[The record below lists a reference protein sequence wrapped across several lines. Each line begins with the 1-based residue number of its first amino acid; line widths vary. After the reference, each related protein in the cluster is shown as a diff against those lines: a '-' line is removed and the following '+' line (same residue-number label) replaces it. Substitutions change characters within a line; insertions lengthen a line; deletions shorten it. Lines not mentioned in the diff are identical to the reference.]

1 MNCESLQCS
10 SPPSEIVLDPIGELS
25 TRFHG
30 HFSDFATESFTA
42 EADLQVQY
50 CRVPK
55 NGLPKNGQAGISP
68 KNKNDPG
75 WKMS

>member
-1 MNCESLQCS
+1 MN
-10 SPPSEIVLDPIGELS
+10 SEKREKKVIWGFVDKL
-25 TRFHG
+25 
-30 HFSDFATESFTA
+30 
-42 EADLQVQY
+42 QY
-50 CRVPK
+50 CWVPK